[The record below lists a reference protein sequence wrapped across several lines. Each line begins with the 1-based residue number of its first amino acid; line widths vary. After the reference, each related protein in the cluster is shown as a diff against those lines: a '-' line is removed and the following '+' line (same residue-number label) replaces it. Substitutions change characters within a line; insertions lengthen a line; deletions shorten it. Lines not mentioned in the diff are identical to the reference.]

1 MAGNRHFG
9 PEMDK
14 VSGKVSYGACRRPGL
29 FLYRRSLSA
38 LRLSVRTPPFH
49 GGERGSIP
57 LGRARLSSLTFSV
70 GWQQVS
76 CLCAIAW
83 RACSGWQERGLARA
97 RWPRRHSICPLRPRA
112 RLPSGVPFP
121 LLRYGRPLRRPSGTR
136 AGNTDAPGRG
146 RGASGRAGRFWA
158 ALRLW
163 GMGNQRRSCFRRA
176 TSG

>member
-57 LGRARLSSLTFSV
+57 LGRARLSSLTFRLAGSRSPV
-70 GWQQVS
+70 
-76 CLCAIAW
+76 CALLHGAH
-83 RACSGWQERGLARA
+83 AQAGKSAGWQERGGRAGTVSVLSARPLVCLLVCHFRFCDMAA
-97 RWPRRHSICPLRPRA
+97 RF
-112 RLPSGVPFP
+112 GVP
-121 LLRYGRPLRRPSGTR
+121 LEWA